1 MNIAVRRRAI
11 DETSRS
17 VSPAPSSLQS
27 PLPTPPSTR
36 PPTIT
41 INEAFEL
48 QRLQAE
54 FTKAA
59 DEADVLSFLNVKVL
73 AVLRS
78 MREEQT
84 ARKQAEAKC
93 GALEETR

>member
-1 MNIAVRRRAI
+1 
-11 DETSRS
+11 
-17 VSPAPSSLQS
+17 
-27 PLPTPPSTR
+27 
-36 PPTIT
+36 
-41 INEAFEL
+41 
-48 QRLQAE
+48 LQAE

-78 MREEQT
+78 MREEQA

-93 GALEETR
+93 GALAADGQLSDNNAEDEHGFDLRQDP